1 MTSQSKVASKA
12 GSNEHKE
19 SSDGSAVKDWHRG
32 FDYTDPRLNT
42 KYGDPSKLSLSP
54 TNSTPRVSYEQD
66 PPIRW
71 IMRWQLH
78 CPHKAGKVEPRS
90 QVLLQSTDE
99 ARFCCA
105 PRTHRSWG
113 SSRLLKH
120 TVTRASIWLVRWRG
134 INRSSRRSSR
144 RKSVSI
150 RSMERTRVS
159 SKKSE
164 RMFVYDLGG
173 NGIAQG
179 PAATHASSMHGRLRG
194 SSVVVTMVEAAII
207 HFQVSTMEKCFFAC
221 DWVERRNGNA
231 KL

>member
-1 MTSQSKVASKA
+1 
-12 GSNEHKE
+12 
-19 SSDGSAVKDWHRG
+19 
-32 FDYTDPRLNT
+32 
-42 KYGDPSKLSLSP
+42 
-54 TNSTPRVSYEQD
+54 
-66 PPIRW
+66 
-71 IMRWQLH
+71 MRWQLH
-78 CPHKAGKVEPRS
+78 RSAQGSGKSSHALKSRFKE
-90 QVLLQSTDE
+90 LDE
-99 ARFCCA
+99 ARFAAAHHAHIEVGDPQKIAQNIPLPHKGINSGYA
-105 PRTHRSWG
+105 P
-113 SSRLLKH
+113 
-120 TVTRASIWLVRWRG
+120 RWRG

-179 PAATHASSMHGRLRG
+179 PAAAHASSMHGRLRG

-207 HFQVSTMEKCFFAC
+207 HFVSMEKCFFALC